1 MELGGHVLKVLVIS
15 REGVSFFV
23 LFYNQ
28 LFQDDE
34 DMISY
39 MELIDKLL
47 AATA

>member
-1 MELGGHVLKVLVIS
+1 MGEPIEAEKLVALLGLKA
-15 REGVSFFV
+15 
-23 LFYNQ
+23 
-28 LFQDDE
+28 DDE